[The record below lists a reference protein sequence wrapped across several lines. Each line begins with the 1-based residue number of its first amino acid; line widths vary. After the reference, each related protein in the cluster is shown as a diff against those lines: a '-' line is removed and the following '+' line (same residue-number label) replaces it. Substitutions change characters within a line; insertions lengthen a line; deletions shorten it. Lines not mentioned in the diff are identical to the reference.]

1 MMKKAVTKE
10 AQPSRSET
18 LERLADLLAGRI
30 TREQA
35 SSWAARW
42 VSDEGLSTG
51 AGKFDGAVW
60 EVLTALYAADVHGG
74 DRPYLY
80 DEADFRDWATELLR
94 EPQ

>member
-1 MMKKAVTKE
+1 MDKSVTNE

-18 LERLADLLAGRI
+18 LEKLADLLAGRI

-42 VSDEGLSTG
+42 VSDGGLSTG
-51 AGKFDGAVW
+51 AGKFDDAVW
-60 EVLTALYAADVHGG
+60 EVLTALYAADVYGG

-80 DEADFRDWATELLR
+80 DEADFREWAAELQR
-94 EPQ
+94 APH